1 MNAKPDAPEQF
12 TISMVAIEPLGHI
25 GLQLVFRAHSDS
37 TAASGT
43 HGYHAVPPRRR
54 MRGVHDLHLWV
65 PKTCATWADVWQM
78 ATGSIWRSM
87 SVGPVLAWPEVG

>member
-1 MNAKPDAPEQF
+1 MAAL
-12 TISMVAIEPLGHI
+12 AGHRDR
-25 GLQLVFRAHSDS
+25 QRAE
-37 TAASGT
+37 AAACGP
-43 HGYHAVPPRRR
+43 GYHASGYVFTFLNGDPTAP
-54 MRGVHDLHLWV
+54 DLWV